1 MGEKCFFSVEDLVL
15 RHRQE
20 IASLTVSRLHVS
32 HARQNLSGC
41 SADLVIYRFEVRFP
55 LNAEILSFH
64 FLFFFAFQKTLYT
77 LLLHQF
83 FINYSEAL

>member
-15 RHRQE
+15 RQRQE
-20 IASLTVSRLHVS
+20 IASVTVSRLHVS
-32 HARQNLSGC
+32 HARQVLCGC

-64 FLFFFAFQKTLYT
+64 FLFFAFQKTLYT